1 MSGASRSAAWLGIW
15 IAGLVA
21 LAVAVAATLRVSSDL
36 RLFLPGAASPAQL
49 FVLDGIGDSPASRLL
64 LVALD
69 GAEPM
74 EVAEL
79 SHALAERLRGKAEF
93 LQVHNGA
100 EQAIPNWVTEY
111 RYLLTPAR
119 DGRPLDEGVLRDALT
134 ERLQDLA
141 SPAAPLLESL
151 IPADPTLEALAVLES
166 WAARDAPRT
175 IGGAWFDA
183 SGTRALLAIETAAGG
198 FDPDGQGRAIAA
210 LESEFESVRDGRE
223 LRVTV
228 SGPGRFS
235 ALMQERTQREATVL
249 GSVATV
255 ALLLLLYAAY
265 RRWRVLLLAALP
277 IASAGLAG
285 LAMVGLRFGEV
296 HGITLAFGFTL
307 IGVAQDY
314 PLHLFSHQHR
324 GLEPLVTA
332 RALWRTLATGVA
344 STCVAYLAFLESGVA
359 GLAQLAW
366 FTITGLLVAGVATR
380 YALPRIM
387 GDDFHDAAG
396 MPAVARLESAL
407 AWPALGPLALGAA
420 VLAAVAILSFAPG
433 RFWQDDF
440 GALTPVPRELLAA
453 DSELRHAI
461 GAPDARYL
469 GLVTAATPEAALA
482 ALEAATPGLEALV
495 AAGAVSRFDHAARY
509 LPSAKRQRERQRAL
523 PDAEALSAMLAAV
536 ASRLPY
542 RDDTFAPFLA
552 DVKRARTLPTL
563 TLERLRPTAEAAL
576 VDGLLRERPDGWA
589 ATILFSDVTDPA
601 ALADW
606 ATRIGD
612 GTAVIDL
619 KGESTALVV
628 RQRERMLLCLS
639 AAALLLVAVVRL
651 SLGSWGR
658 AARVL
663 APMALSTL
671 LIVMT
676 LRLAGQ
682 ALDLF
687 HLVSLLLA
695 AGLGLDYALFFE
707 HAGLRRAERL
717 RTLHGVLACA
727 LSTLMVF
734 VLLSFSTIPVLRSI
748 GITVALGVTFNF
760 LLALSIPRS
769 AERA

>member
-1 MSGASRSAAWLGIW
+1 MSGRWHSTAWLGLW
-15 IAGLVA
+15 IAALVA
-21 LAVAVAATLRVSSDL
+21 LSVVVATTLRVSSDL
-36 RLFLPGAASPAQL
+36 RLFLPDASTPAQQ

-69 GAEPM
+69 GGDPA
-74 EVAEL
+74 VLAEL
-79 SHALAERLRGKAEF
+79 SHALAERLRGSPEF
-93 LQVHNGA
+93 RQVRNGA
-100 EQAIPNWVTEY
+100 EQRIPDWVTEH

-119 DGRPLDEGVLRDALT
+119 DGRPFDEGILRDALT

-166 WAARDAPRT
+166 WAARAAPRS
-175 IGGAWFDA
+175 IGGAWFDE

-198 FDPDGQGRAIAA
+198 FDPDAQARAIAA
-210 LESEFESVRDGRE
+210 LESAFESLRDDDDFQM
-223 LRVTV
+223 TV

-235 ALMQERTQREATVL
+235 ALMKERTQREATVL
-249 GSVATV
+249 GSAATV
-255 ALLLLLYAAY
+255 ALLVLLYFAY

-285 LAMVGLRFGEV
+285 LAMVGIRFGEV

-324 GLEPLVTA
+324 TVEPLATA

-344 STCVAYLAFLESGVA
+344 STCVAYLAFLASGVA

-366 FTITGLLVAGVATR
+366 FTITGLLVAGLTTR

-387 GDDFHDAAG
+387 GDDFRDAAEL
-396 MPAVARLESAL
+396 PPVARLDAAL
-407 AWPALGPLALGAA
+407 AWPALRAPGLGGAA
-420 VLAAVAILSFAPG
+420 LAAIAILLLAPG
-433 RFWQDDF
+433 RFWQDDL
-440 GALTPVPRELLAA
+440 GALTPVPRELLAV
-453 DSELRHAI
+453 DNELRHAV

-469 GLVTAATPEAALA
+469 GLITAATPEAALA
-482 ALEAATPGLEALV
+482 ALEAATPGLEAQV
-495 AAGAVSRFDHAARY
+495 AAGAISQFDHAARY
-509 LPSAKRQRERQRAL
+509 LPSAQRQRERQRAL
-523 PDAEALSAMLAAV
+523 PAPDALAAMLAA
-536 ASRLPY
+536 AARGLPY
-542 RDDTFAPFLA
+542 RDDTFTPFLA
-552 DVKRARTLPTL
+552 DLERARTLSPL
-563 TLERLRPTAEAAL
+563 TLDGLRSTTEAAL
-576 VDGLLRERPDGWA
+576 VDGLLREREDGWA
-589 ATILFSDVTDPA
+589 ATLLFSGVIDAA
-601 ALADW
+601 ALGSW
-606 ATRIGD
+606 AGANGVT
-612 GTAVIDL
+612 VIDL
-619 KGESTALVV
+619 KGESAALVV
-628 RQRERMLLCLS
+628 RQRERMLLCLA

-687 HLVSLLLA
+687 HLVSLVLA

-707 HAGLRRAERL
+707 HAGLRRPERL

-769 AERA
+769 AARA

>member
-1 MSGASRSAAWLGIW
+1 MSRGWRGTIWAGLW
-15 IAGLVA
+15 IAALVA
-21 LAVAVAATLRVSSDL
+21 LSFAVAMTLRISSDL
-36 RLFLPGAASPAQL
+36 RLFLPEAATPAQHL
-49 FVLDGIGDSPASRLL
+49 VLDGIGDSPASRLL
-64 LVALD
+64 LLALD
-69 GAEPM
+69 GKDPA
-74 EVAEL
+74 VLAEL
-79 SHALAERLRGKAEF
+79 SHALAERLRGRAEF
-93 LQVHNGA
+93 RQVRNGA
-100 EQAIPNWVTEY
+100 EQSIPGWVTEY

-119 DGRPLDEGVLRDALT
+119 DGRPFDEGVLREALT

-141 SPAAPLLESL
+141 SPAAPLLEAL

-166 WAARDAPRT
+166 WAPRDAPRS
-175 IGGAWFDA
+175 IGGAWFDEA
-183 SGTRALLAIETAAGG
+183 GVRALLAIETAAGG
-198 FDPDGQGRAIAA
+198 FDPDGQARAIAA
-210 LESEFESVRDGRE
+210 LEGAFDSLGAGDAVH
-223 LRVTV
+223 LTV
-228 SGPGRFS
+228 SGPGSFS
-235 ALMQERTQREATVL
+235 ALMKERTQRDATWL
-249 GSVATV
+249 GSAATA
-255 ALLLLLYAAY
+255 ALLILLYVAY

-285 LAMVGLRFGEV
+285 LAVVGLRFGEV

-314 PLHLFSHQHR
+314 PLHLFSHQR
-324 GLEPLVTA
+324 RTVEPLATA

-344 STCVAYLAFLESGVA
+344 STCVAYLAFLASGVA

-366 FTITGLLVAGVATR
+366 FTITGLLVAGLTTR

-387 GDDFHDAAG
+387 GDDFRDAAA
-396 MPAVARLESAL
+396 MPVVARLESAL
-407 AWPALGPLALGAA
+407 AWPALRPLALGGAA
-420 VLAAVAILSFAPG
+420 LAAIAILFFAPG
-433 RFWQDDF
+433 RFWQDDL
-440 GALTPVPRELLAA
+440 GALTPVPRELLAR
-453 DSELRHAI
+453 DNELRHAV

-469 GLVTAATPEAALA
+469 GLVKAATPEAALA
-482 ALEAATPGLEALV
+482 ALEAATPGLESLV

-509 LPSAKRQRERQRAL
+509 LPSARRQQERQRAL
-523 PDAEALSAMLAAV
+523 PAPDALAAMLAA
-536 ASRLPY
+536 AARGLPY
-542 RDDTFAPFLA
+542 RDDTFAPFIA
-552 DVKRARTLPTL
+552 DIERARTRSPL
-563 TLERLRPTAEAAL
+563 TPDDLQSTPEAAL
-576 VDGLLRERPDGWA
+576 VDGLLREQEDGWA
-589 ATILFSDVTDPA
+589 ATILFSGVADPA
-601 ALADW
+601 RLGGW
-606 ATRIGD
+606 AGD
-612 GTAVIDL
+612 NGATVIDL
-619 KGESTALVV
+619 KEESAALVV
-628 RQRERMLLCLS
+628 RQRERMLLCLA

-682 ALDLF
+682 SLDLF
-687 HLVSLLLA
+687 HLVSLVLA

-707 HAGLRRAERL
+707 HAGPRREERR

-769 AERA
+769 GQPA

>member
-1 MSGASRSAAWLGIW
+1 MNRATRSAAWLGLW

-36 RLFLPGAASPAQL
+36 RLFLPDASTPAQQ

-69 GAEPM
+69 GVEPM
-74 EVAEL
+74 ELAEI
-79 SHALAERLRGKAEF
+79 SHALAERLRGRAEF
-93 LQVHNGA
+93 RQVQNGA
-100 EQAIPNWVTEY
+100 ERSIPAWVTEY

-119 DGRPLDEGVLRDALT
+119 DGRPFDEAVLREALT

-141 SPAAPLLESL
+141 SPAAPLMETL

-166 WAARDAPRT
+166 WAPRGAPRN
-175 IGGAWFDA
+175 IGGAWFEA
-183 SGTRALLAIETAAGG
+183 AGRRALLAIETAAGG

-210 LESEFESVRDGRE
+210 IGEALDSMSLGDVVH
-223 LRVTV
+223 LTV
-228 SGPGRFS
+228 SGPGSFS
-235 ALMQERTQREATVL
+235 ALMKDRTQREATWF
-249 GSVATV
+249 GSAATA
-255 ALLLLLYAAY
+255 ALLVLLYIAY
-265 RRWRVLLLAALP
+265 RRWRVLLLATLP

-285 LAMVGLRFGEV
+285 LAMVGFRFGEV

-324 GLEPLVTA
+324 GIEPGATA

-344 STCVAYLAFLESGVA
+344 STCVAYLAFLASGVA

-366 FTITGLLVAGVATR
+366 FTITGLLVAGLATR
-380 YALPRIM
+380 YVLPRIM
-387 GDDFHDAAG
+387 GDDFPDTAA
-396 MPAVARLESAL
+396 MAPVARLDVAF
-407 AWPALGPLALGAA
+407 AWPALRPLALGSAA
-420 VLAAVAILSFAPG
+420 LAALAILFVAPG
-433 RFWQDDF
+433 RFWQDDL
-440 GALTPVPRELLAA
+440 GALTPVPRELLAE
-453 DSELRHAI
+453 DNELRHAV

-469 GLVTAATPEAALA
+469 GLVPAATPEAALA

-495 AAGAVSRFDHAARY
+495 TAGTVSRFDHAARY
-509 LPSAKRQRERQRAL
+509 LPSATRQKERQRAL
-523 PDAEALSAMLAAV
+523 PAQEALAAMLAA
-536 ASRLPY
+536 AARGLPY
-542 RDDTFAPFLA
+542 RDDAFAPFQA
-552 DVKRARTLPTL
+552 DVERARALPPL
-563 TLERLRPTAEAAL
+563 TPDSLQSTAESTL
-576 VDGLLRERPDGWA
+576 VDGLLRERQDGWA
-589 ATILFSDVTDPA
+589 ATILFSGVADPA
-601 ALADW
+601 GLAGW
-606 ATRIGD
+606 AGD
-612 GTAVIDL
+612 NGVTVIDL
-619 KGESTALVV
+619 KGESAALVV
-628 RQRERMLLCLS
+628 RQRERMLLCLA
-639 AAALLLVAVVRL
+639 AAALLLVAVVRV
-651 SLGSWGR
+651 SLGNWAR

-671 LIVMT
+671 LIVMI
-676 LRLAGQ
+676 LRLTGQ

-687 HLVSLLLA
+687 HLVSLVLA

-707 HAGLRRAERL
+707 HAGPQRPERL

-748 GITVALGVTFNF
+748 GITVALGVAFNF

-769 AERA
+769 AVRA